1 MSKQKNIL
9 IIGAGVSG
17 LTTAYCLAKKQ
28 HKVTVIAKEF
38 SPNITSN
45 VAGAL
50 WEWPPAVCGYH
61 SDEVSLQRSKE
72 WCMRSYDI
80 FYELAKDEETGVFIK
95 DVFFFFR
102 QMVVDNSFHLEKM
115 TELKEKVNGFRHDPK
130 MIQEEGINQHIGL
143 IDAYK
148 HESPMVDT
156 DTYMPWLMKR
166 VKQLGVQ
173 VIPYEVSGKLT
184 EIRDHLCTLF
194 DSEYIVNCSGLG
206 AAELANEYMY
216 PLRGALV
223 RVKNT
228 GDILPMLD
236 KAYCVSFDE
245 KTREQDIVF
254 IVPRG
259 KNLIVLG
266 ALAEEN
272 EYDTAVNLENY
283 QPIRDMYDR
292 CKEFLPQL
300 EHAELDFSEPV
311 RIGLRP
317 FRKGNVRLE
326 FDTTHKIIHNYG
338 HGGAGVTF
346 SWGCAEE
353 IADMIALDTQ
363 EVSNKTI
370 KDIAYKG

>member
-1 MSKQKNIL
+1 
-9 IIGAGVSG
+9 
-17 LTTAYCLAKKQ
+17 LAKQ
-28 HKVTVIAKEF
+28 QYKVTVIAKEF

-61 SDEVSLQRSKE
+61 SDEVSLERSKD
-72 WCMRSYDI
+72 WCMQSYEI
-80 FYELAKDEETGVFIK
+80 FYELAKHEEAGVFIK

-102 QMVVDNSFHLEKM
+102 QMVADNSFHSEKM
-115 TELKEKVNGFRHDPK
+115 TELKEKVKGFRHDPK
-130 MIQEEGINQHIGL
+130 MIKEEGVNQNIGL

-148 HESPMVDT
+148 HEAPMVDT
-156 DTYMPWLMKR
+156 DLYMPWLMKQ
-166 VKQLGVQ
+166 VKQLGVN
-173 VIPYEVSGKLT
+173 VIPYEVSGRLT
-184 EIRDHLCTLF
+184 EIRNDLCKQF
-194 DSEYIVNCSGLG
+194 DSEYIINCSGLG

-228 GDILPMLD
+228 GDTFPVLD

-259 KNLIVLG
+259 KNMIVLG
-266 ALAEEN
+266 ALAEEE
-272 EYDTAVNLENY
+272 EYDMAVNLENY
-283 QPIRDMYDR
+283 QPIRDMYGR

-300 EHAELDFSEPV
+300 EHAELDLSEPV

-317 FRKGNVRLE
+317 FRRGNVRLE
-326 FDTTHKIIHNYG
+326 FDIENKIIHNYG

-346 SWGCAEE
+346 SWGCAKE
-353 IADMIALDTQ
+353 IVEMIA
-363 EVSNKTI
+363 SNNPEKSNRNS
-370 KDIAYKG
+370 KSIAYNK